1 MRSLQQTDPVSVN
14 VQLLARTCGEAG
26 ADGIGKLGVNVST
39 STIQKNRIKAAT
51 KGRQERRGVDC
62 VFTF

>member
-1 MRSLQQTDPVSVN
+1 
-14 VQLLARTCGEAG
+14 LARTCGEAG

-39 STIQKNRIKAAT
+39 STIQKNRIKAVT
-51 KGRQERRGVDC
+51 KGRKERRGVDC